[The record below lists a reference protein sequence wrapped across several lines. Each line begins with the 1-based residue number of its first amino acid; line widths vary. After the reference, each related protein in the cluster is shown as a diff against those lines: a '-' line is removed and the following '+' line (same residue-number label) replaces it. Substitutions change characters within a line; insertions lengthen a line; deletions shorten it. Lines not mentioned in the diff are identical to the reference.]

1 MSTSWASYPA
11 GYRSNEVSVLA
22 AAVQHGECAAV
33 IGLSGTGKS
42 NLLGFLANR
51 PGLGVPLALVD
62 CNRLSPPDADAFWRL
77 IRRSLNRAPSQSLDE
92 FDALESSLASQLST
106 PESRL
111 CLLFDRFD
119 ALPEQL
125 HPLVFSRLRALRD
138 AHKYELTYIIAA
150 RRPVDPRSELA
161 ELFFAHTLWLG
172 PLAVDDAA
180 WSASSYA
187 ARSGLAWD
195 EAAVS
200 RLVELSGG
208 YPSFLRAACEAY
220 AAGCV
225 LDAQALRAHLSVRR
239 RLDEFW
245 SAGPTPEELALSRL
259 DAIPLLAQE
268 TPPTAS
274 AAVSTFD
281 TSHLTAKELR
291 LWKSLQ
297 ARAGEVCE
305 KDDLIRAVWP
315 EDKVFID
322 SIRDDALAQLVRR
335 LRQKVRQQTGTAGG
349 IQTVPGRGYKINPG
363 KK

>member
-1 MSTSWASYPA
+1 MSTSWASYPP
-11 GYRSNEVSVLA
+11 GYRSNEVSALA

-33 IGLSGTGKS
+33 IGLSGAGKS

-77 IRRSLNRAPSQSLDE
+77 IRRSLSSAPISQSLDE
-92 FDALESSLASQLST
+92 FDTLESSLASQLNT
-106 PESRL
+106 PESRF

-138 AHKYELTYIIAA
+138 DHKYTLTYIIAA
-150 RRPVDPRSELA
+150 RQPVDPHSELA

-172 PLAVDDAA
+172 PLAVADAK
-180 WSASSYA
+180 WSAASYA

-195 EAAVS
+195 EAAIAL
-200 RLVELSGG
+200 LVEFSGG
-208 YPSFLRAACEAY
+208 YPAFLRAACEAH
-220 AAGCV
+220 AAGCP
-225 LDAQALRAHLSVRR
+225 LDPDALQAHPSLRR

-245 SAGPTPEELALSRL
+245 SAGPSPEELTLSRL
-259 DAIPLLAQE
+259 DAIPLLARNS
-268 TPPTAS
+268 PPPGT

-291 LWKSLQ
+291 LWEALQ
-297 ARAGEVCE
+297 AHAGAVCE

-335 LRQKVRQQTGTAGG
+335 LRQKVKLQTGTAGG
-349 IQTVPGRGYKINPG
+349 IQTVPGRGYKVRL
-363 KK
+363 